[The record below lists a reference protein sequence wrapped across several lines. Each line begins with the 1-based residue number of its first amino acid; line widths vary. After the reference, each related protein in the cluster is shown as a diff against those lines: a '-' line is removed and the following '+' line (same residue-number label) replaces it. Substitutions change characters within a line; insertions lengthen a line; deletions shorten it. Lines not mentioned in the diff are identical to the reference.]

1 MAFRLVVASR
11 NAHKI
16 REIKQLTA
24 HLPLEV
30 VGVAELGEVPP
41 VEEDGDTFRANAEKK
56 AVQTARFLGEWV
68 LADDSGLEVDA
79 LGGAPGVHSA
89 RFSGEGRGDVAN
101 NELLLEKLGDLP
113 LSQRGAQ
120 FRCVIALASP
130 RGEVQFSE
138 GICRGVIGFAPKGS
152 NGFGYDP
159 LFIVPEQGCTFAEL
173 SSEEKNRI
181 SHRSRAMQGMLRILE
196 RLCQTQ
202 A

>member
-113 LSQRGAQ
+113 LSQRRTVSLRNRLARPGAKCSFQ
-120 FRCVIALASP
+120 KASA
-130 RGEVQFSE
+130 
-138 GICRGVIGFAPKGS
+138 GVIGLRLREQRFWLRSA
-152 NGFGYDP
+152 
-159 LFIVPEQGCTFAEL
+159 VHRPEQGAPL
-173 SSEEKNRI
+173 PS
-181 SHRSRAMQGMLRILE
+181 
-196 RLCQTQ
+196 
-202 A
+202 

>member
-41 VEEDGDTFRANAEKK
+41 VEEYGDTFRANAEKK